1 MSITDQITRLQ
12 TAKSAIKT
20 SIENKGITVAD
31 DAKIDT
37 YPALID
43 SITTG
48 SSSEYP
54 NPDFYNIRT
63 SNGTDYRYLFYEFNN
78 QLKNS
83 TTYETGLD
91 LSCWDISKVTYFM
104 YMFQNAYAK
113 TINLSG
119 WATTVNSKEPWNF
132 MQNLFLN
139 FNGEEIDLTG
149 WNTYNMTTCDWFFGC
164 RNLKKIYGELD
175 LRNLRSGYLDSGNGL
190 FLMEGKMF
198 YYNKNLEYVKLRNIY
213 ANAEMT
219 NSDE

>member
-1 MSITDQITRLQ
+1 MSISDQITRLQ

-91 LSCWDISKVTYFM
+91 LSCWDISKVIYFM

-132 MQNLFLN
+132 MGNLFCY
-139 FNGEEIDLTG
+139 FGGEEIDLTG
-149 WNTYNMTTCDWFFGC
+149 
-164 RNLKKIYGELD
+164 
-175 LRNLRSGYLDSGNGL
+175 
-190 FLMEGKMF
+190 
-198 YYNKNLEYVKLRNIY
+198 
-213 ANAEMT
+213 
-219 NSDE
+219 